1 MTLTPPN
8 NYAIGAAVTLTFT
21 FLNNSG
27 QVADPGAG
35 NIYVRAPSGTITTT
49 ALSAATHPSTGVYTI
64 NVVPDAYGFWYYRA
78 VSTSPN
84 SASLDQY
91 FNCEASLLV

>member
-8 NYAIGAAVTLTFT
+8 NYAIGATVTLTFT
-21 FLNNSG
+21 FLNSAG
-27 QVADPGAG
+27 QVADPGSG
-35 NIYVRAPSGTITTT
+35 NIYVRAPSDTITTT
-49 ALSAATHPSTGVYTI
+49 PLSSATHVSAGVYSL

-78 VSTSPN
+78 VGSTPS

>member
-8 NYAIGAAVTLTFT
+8 SYAIGATVTLTFT
-21 FLNNSG
+21 FLNSAG
-27 QVADPGAG
+27 AVFDPGDG
-35 NIYVRAPSGTITTT
+35 NFYVREPDGTIDTTPL
-49 ALSAATHPSTGVYTI
+49 ASATRVSTGIYTI

-78 VSTSPN
+78 VGTSPN

-91 FNCEASLLV
+91 FNVESTQLV